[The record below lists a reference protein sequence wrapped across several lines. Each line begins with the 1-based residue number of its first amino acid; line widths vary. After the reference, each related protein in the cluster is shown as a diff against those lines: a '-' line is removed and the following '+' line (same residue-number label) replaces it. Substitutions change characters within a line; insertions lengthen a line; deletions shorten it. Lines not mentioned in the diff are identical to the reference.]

1 MMRSP
6 YPADAMDGLRR
17 LQDAQAQGFGS
28 IAARWAPHYGSL
40 LTRKYPGL
48 FGAQGKFNPDYQTQ
62 LQYQAQQ
69 QRYQQLVA
77 KQQARQ
83 MQGLRYSTPNYGAL
97 SLLENDEDDEDG
109 DE

>member
-1 MMRSP
+1 MMRTP

-48 FGAQGKFNPDYQTQ
+48 FGAQGSANPDYQAQ
-62 LQYQAQQ
+62 LQNQMQQA
-69 QRYQQLVA
+69 RYQQLAA

-83 MQGLRYSTPNYGAL
+83 QQGLRYSMPNYGAM
-97 SLLENDEDDEDG
+97 SLLDDEDDYDG